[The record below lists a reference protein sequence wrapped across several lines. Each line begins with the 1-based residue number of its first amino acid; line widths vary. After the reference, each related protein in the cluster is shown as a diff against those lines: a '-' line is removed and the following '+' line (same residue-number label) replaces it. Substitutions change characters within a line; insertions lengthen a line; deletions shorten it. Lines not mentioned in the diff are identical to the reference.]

1 MPNDLSTNDI
11 NKPKKSLLQ
20 SLHSLSF
27 SDDAQD
33 EDDDKAV
40 LQNNLGTPTGPSL
53 QAPVPPMPVQNSVPA
68 PANFSAPRPVVNQ
81 PMSGGNNSFNNNN
94 SNNTNNAQRP
104 AVRSDAD
111 LADPSV
117 TLDTIENSLYAEMR
131 KNMNSVKNSAEN
143 IKQKTA
149 FDLIT
154 TFGTGSGEVL
164 IFNTFLTKEMPYT
177 SKTGKSGTQRV
188 NFFGVMTES
197 GVYAIRASSAIT
209 SKLEDALKHTSHLQD
224 DTVGLLGDGSARR
237 VVLKLPSEAYGSSN
251 VLHIALVGD
260 IAKQNPELFTG
271 LDAVAIDSQFIED
284 LMTLAVSEVEA
295 MTDYEKR
302 RRANLRDL
310 QNETAAEVRK
320 ASAISDKLSSLSI

>member
-1 MPNDLSTNDI
+1 MPNDLTNDI

-33 EDDDKAV
+33 EDDDKPMPT
-40 LQNNLGTPTGPSL
+40 NFGTTTGPQM
-53 QAPVPPMPVQNSVPA
+53 QAPVAPMPVPPMPMQNTVPT
-68 PANFSAPRPVVNQ
+68 PRPVVNEPMSTNNNTFNTNAPRPVVKND
-81 PMSGGNNSFNNNN
+81 
-94 SNNTNNAQRP
+94 T
-104 AVRSDAD
+104 D

-143 IKQKTA
+143 IKQKTS

-177 SKTGKSGTQRV
+177 SKTGKTGTQRV

-237 VVLKLPSEAYGSSN
+237 IVLKLPSEAYGSSN

-310 QNETAAEVRK
+310 QNETAAEVKK
-320 ASAISDKLSSLSI
+320 ASAISDKLSSLSL